1 MTEALEAAGICPIK
15 EYIWRRQAATVGY
28 IVNFSIYELCT
39 MAERITG
46 SSISIQWWY
55 QELNL

>member
-1 MTEALEAAGICPIK
+1 MAEALEAAGVFPMK
-15 EYIWRRQAATVGY
+15 EYIWRRQADTVGY

-39 MAERITG
+39 MAERIPG

-55 QELNL
+55 